1 MGSPVLFVASN
12 RPEPTSA
19 FQTAREA
26 SEGLFGEVGRVDGAR
41 MMNLLVSYKQLASKS
56 KIVPALLVSATL

>member
-1 MGSPVLFVASN
+1 MFVASKKTDE

-26 SEGLFGEVGRVDGAR
+26 FEGLFGEVGRVDGAR